1 MVERSR
7 LADAVVV
14 DRVVFVII
22 DTSRWRGAGP
32 KKYHQ
37 WGTGAFLLIFST
49 QSRFLAKTRSLWFS
63 ARWLGVPVVL
73 SLCMISGCSEHRLG
87 GLDAIREHGEI
98 RVAIRPGFLESS
110 APPNEE
116 GDQKTQLRHL
126 AARIGAEI
134 RWVEPESNDLL
145 IETLESGGADLVV
158 SRFSAAPLLGTRSV
172 PTAPVE
178 WVADFLV
185 ASGKMP
191 GMNLEDLRGGRV
203 HVQLSGL
210 NPAARSALEDLG
222 LVVVPAS
229 ESLSAEELLAMVS
242 NGAIPLTVIDSGILE
257 RSPENGSVQL
267 FGPITERRPVV
278 WAVRAENLQLR
289 RAIDD
294 FLFAEKVLTRGSRAR
309 ACRDLH
315 QIRVARVLRVVTR
328 NSPTTCFVDRGGLE
342 GFEYELAVEF
352 AREQRLRLE
361 LSIPPPGVD
370 PLDWLERG
378 FGDIAIL
385 HEPAPPTREGQFLVS
400 APYRYVDLIGVVS
413 QRSEAAISVDD
424 FAGVEVAGSPS
435 VSELVGMIPLD
446 PPIRVARPSRGTDA
460 FGALQ
465 AVARGQAR
473 TAVVDEDAVAL
484 EVETRTDLLRGP
496 VVVPDVAL
504 VWIMNP
510 TSPELRSR
518 VDEFLRRARATGLV
532 QQLTLKSLGKWRLHR
547 SPRLPPVP
555 DGHLTPYDEYLTWA
569 ARQNG
574 LDWRLL
580 ASLMYEESRF
590 DPDAVGPGGSAG
602 LFQFMPMTWREL
614 GVEDPHHPGEAI
626 EAGARYL
633 GTLMGKFADLDLP
646 DRVAM
651 AIASYNVGPRHVF
664 DARRLAVEMG
674 LDPNRWSGQVETAM
688 YILDDPEVA
697 RRFPAGVCRCRR
709 GAAYTRRILRR
720 YAAYAEQFP
729 PA

>member
-1 MVERSR
+1 MIGERGDS
-7 LADAVVV
+7 
-14 DRVVFVII
+14 
-22 DTSRWRGAGP
+22 
-32 KKYHQ
+32 
-37 WGTGAFLLIFST
+37 LLILWTDLRLFEKSEARDLPVR
-49 QSRFLAKTRSLWFS
+49 RFGLL
-63 ARWLGVPVVL
+63 VVL
-73 SLCMISGCSEHRLG
+73 CLCVFPGCSERRVG
-87 GLDAIREHGEI
+87 GLDAIKEHGEI
-98 RVAIRPGFLESS
+98 RVAVRPGFFESP
-110 APPNEE
+110 APPSEE
-116 GDQKTQLRHL
+116 GDQKSQLRHL
-126 AARIGAEI
+126 AARIDAEI
-134 RWVEPESNDLL
+134 RWVEVDRSDEL
-145 IETLESGGADLVV
+145 IEVLESGRADLVV
-158 SRFSAAPLLGTRSV
+158 ARFSAAPLLGTQSV

-178 WVADFLV
+178 WVSDFLV
-185 ASGKMP
+185 AGAQMP
-191 GMNLEDLRGGRV
+191 ELVAEDLRGGRV

-210 NPAARSALEDLG
+210 STAVRSALMEYG
-222 LVVVPAS
+222 LEIVPVS
-229 ESLSAEELLAMVS
+229 ESLSAEELLAMVTS
-242 NGAIPLTVIDSGILE
+242 GEIPLTVTDSGILE
-257 RSPENGSVQL
+257 RIPDTGSVQL

-278 WAVRAENLQLR
+278 WAVRAANLQLR

-294 FLFAEKVLTRGSRAR
+294 FLFAEKVLTRGARAR
-309 ACRDLH
+309 ACRDIQ

-328 NSPTTCFVDRGGLE
+328 NSPTTCYVADGGLE

-352 AREQRLRLE
+352 AREQRMRLE

-385 HEPAPPTREGQFLVS
+385 HEPIQPSREGEFLVS
-400 APYRYVDLIGVVS
+400 EPYWYVDLIGVVS
-413 QRSEAAISVDD
+413 QRSEAAIAVDD
-424 FAGVEVAGSPS
+424 LAGVEIVASQP
-435 VSELVGMIPLD
+435 VSELAAMMPLE
-446 PPIRVARPSRGTDA
+446 PPMRVVSPAPGADA
-460 FGALQ
+460 FSALQ
-465 AVARGQAR
+465 TVARGRAHS
-473 TAVVDEDAVAL
+473 AVVDEDAVAL
-484 EVETRTDLLRGP
+484 EVDGRSDLVRGP
-496 VVVPDVAL
+496 VVVPDVPL

-510 TSPELRSR
+510 TSPVLRSR
-518 VDEFLRRARATGLV
+518 VDEFLRRARSTGLV
-532 QQLTLKSLGKWRLHR
+532 QQLTLKSLGKWRLKA
-547 SPRLPPVP
+547 SPRLPSVP

-574 LDWRLL
+574 IDWRLL

-633 GTLMGKFADLDLP
+633 GSLMGKFADLDLP

-674 LDPNRWSGQVETAM
+674 FDPNRWRGSVETAM

>member
-1 MVERSR
+1 VAVVERE
-7 LADAVVV
+7 AVPI
-14 DRVVFVII
+14 VII
-22 DTSRWRGAGP
+22 DTSRRRISCP
-32 KKYHQ
+32 KQYHVR
-37 WGTGAFLLIFST
+37 GTGASLLTLWIDLRLWAKNET
-49 QSRFLAKTRSLWFS
+49 SRLTVC
-63 ARWLGVPVVL
+63 WLLVAT
-73 SLCMISGCSEHRLG
+73 LCTVCAVSGCSDRRVG

-98 RVAIRPGFLESS
+98 RVAVRPGFFAAP
-110 APPNEE
+110 APPSEE
-116 GDQKTQLRHL
+116 GDQETQLRHL

-134 RWVEPESNDLL
+134 DWVEPRRSDQL
-145 IETLESGGADLVV
+145 IELLETGRADLVV
-158 SRFSAAPLLGTRSV
+158 ARFSAAQLIGTGSV

-185 ASGKMP
+185 AGAQMP
-191 GMNLEDLRGGRV
+191 ELSLDDLRGGRV
-203 HVQLSGL
+203 HVQIS
-210 NPAARSALEDLG
+210 NVSPAQRSSLEELDLE
-222 LVVVPAS
+222 VVPVS
-229 ESLSAEELLAMVS
+229 ETLSAEKLLEMVAS
-242 NGAIPLTVIDSGILE
+242 GAIPLTLIDSGILE
-257 RSPENGSVQL
+257 RAPESGSVQL

-278 WAVRAENLQLR
+278 WAVRGEDLQLR

-294 FLFAEKVLTRGSRAR
+294 FLFAEKVLTRGSKAR
-309 ACRDLH
+309 ACRDLQ

-328 NSPTTCFVDRGGLE
+328 NSPTTCYVAEGGLE

-352 AREQRLRLE
+352 AREQRMRLD

-370 PLDWLERG
+370 PLDWLEQG

-385 HEPAPPTREGQFLVS
+385 HEPMQSSREGQFLVS
-400 APYRYVDLIGVVS
+400 KPYRHVDLVSVVS
-413 QRSEAAISVDD
+413 HRSEASISVDD
-424 FAGVEVAGSPS
+424 LAGVEVAASPP
-435 VSELVGMIPLD
+435 VLEVVTMLPLE
-446 PPIRVARPSRGTDA
+446 PPIRGALSAPGTDA
-460 FGALQ
+460 FSALQ
-465 AVARGQAR
+465 TVARGRAYC
-473 TAVVDEDAVAL
+473 AVVDEDAVAL
-484 EVETRTDLLRGP
+484 EVDSRSDLVRGP
-496 VVVPDVAL
+496 VVVPDVPL
-504 VWIMNP
+504 VWIMNS

-518 VDEFLRRARATGLV
+518 VDEFLHRARSTGLV
-532 QQLTLKSLGKWRLHR
+532 RELTGKSLGLWSLHT
-547 SPRLPPVP
+547 SPRLPVIPE
-555 DGHLTPYDEYLTWA
+555 GHLTPYDEYLTWA
-569 ARQNG
+569 ARRNG
-574 LDWRLL
+574 IDWRLL

-602 LFQFMPMTWREL
+602 LFQFMPMTWREQ

-633 GTLMGKFADLDLP
+633 GSLMEKFADLDLP

-664 DARRLAVEMG
+664 DARKLAVEMG
-674 LDPNRWSGQVETAM
+674 FDPNRWSGSVETAM

>member
-1 MVERSR
+1 MC
-7 LADAVVV
+7 
-14 DRVVFVII
+14 
-22 DTSRWRGAGP
+22 
-32 KKYHQ
+32 
-37 WGTGAFLLIFST
+37 
-49 QSRFLAKTRSLWFS
+49 S
-63 ARWLGVPVVL
+63 A
-73 SLCMISGCSEHRLG
+73 CSERRVG
-87 GLDAIREHGEI
+87 GLDVIRELGEI
-98 RVAIRPGFLESS
+98 RVAVRPGFFDSP
-110 APPNEE
+110 APPTQE
-116 GDQKTQLRHL
+116 GDQESQLRHL

-134 RWVEPESNDLL
+134 QWVEVEGHDEL
-145 IETLESGGADLVV
+145 IEVLESGRADLVV
-158 SRFSAAPLLGTRSV
+158 ARFSAAPLLGTQSV

-178 WVADFLV
+178 WVSDYLV
-185 ASGKMP
+185 AGAKMP
-191 GMNLEDLRGGRV
+191 ELGMGDLRGGRV
-203 HVQLSGL
+203 HIQLSGL
-210 NPAARSALEDLG
+210 NPAVRSALEGLDLEI
-222 LVVVPAS
+222 VPVS
-229 ESLSAEELLAMVS
+229 ENLSAEQLLGMVAS
-242 NGAIPLTVIDSGILE
+242 GAIPLTVTDSGILE
-257 RSPENGSVQL
+257 RTPDTGSVQL

-278 WAVRAENLQLR
+278 WAVRAANLQLR

-294 FLFAEKVLTRGSRAR
+294 FLFAEKVLTRGARAR
-309 ACRDLH
+309 ACRDIQ
-315 QIRVARVLRVVTR
+315 QIRVAKVLRVVTR
-328 NSPTTCFVDRGGLE
+328 NSPTTCYVTGGGLE

-352 AREQRLRLE
+352 AREQRMRLE

-370 PLDWLERG
+370 PLDWLARG

-385 HEPAPPTREGQFLVS
+385 HEPIQPTREGEFLIS
-400 APYRYVDLIGVVS
+400 KPYWYVDLVGVLS
-413 QRSEAAISVDD
+413 RRSEAAISIENL
-424 FAGVEVAGSPS
+424 AGVEIVASSP
-435 VSELVGMIPLD
+435 VSELAAMMPLE
-446 PPIRVARPSRGTDA
+446 PPIRVAPPAPGTDA
-460 FGALQ
+460 FSALQ
-465 AVARGQAR
+465 TVARGRAYC
-473 TAVVDEDAVAL
+473 AVVDEDAVAL
-484 EVETRTDLLRGP
+484 EVDSRSDLVRGP
-496 VVVPDVAL
+496 VVVPNVPL

-518 VDEFLRRARATGLV
+518 VDDFLRRARSTGLV
-532 QQLTLKSLGKWRLHR
+532 QQLTLKSLGKWRLKT

-555 DGHLTPYDEYLTWA
+555 EGDLTPYDEYLTWA

-574 LDWRLL
+574 IDWRLL

-674 LDPNRWSGQVETAM
+674 FDPNRWSGHVETAM

-720 YAAYAEQFP
+720 YTAYAEQFP

>member
-1 MVERSR
+1 MR
-7 LADAVVV
+7 LN
-14 DRVVFVII
+14 
-22 DTSRWRGAGP
+22 GP
-32 KKYHQ
+32 
-37 WGTGAFLLIFST
+37 A
-49 QSRFLAKTRSLWFS
+49 RFLFVLTMLGLLVIS
-63 ARWLGVPVVL
+63 ACAQR
-73 SLCMISGCSEHRLG
+73 RTG
-87 GLDAIREHGEI
+87 GLDAIRQTREI
-98 RVAIRPGFLESS
+98 RIAVRPGFFDSP
-110 APPNEE
+110 APPSEE
-116 GDQKTQLRHL
+116 GDQETQLRHL
-126 AARIGAEI
+126 AARLGAEI
-134 RWVEPESNDLL
+134 RWVEPRRHDDL
-145 IETLESGGADLVV
+145 IEVLESGRADMVV
-158 SRFSAAPLLGTRSV
+158 SRFSAAWLLGTQSV
-172 PTAPVE
+172 PTAPVD

-185 ASGKMP
+185 AGADMP
-191 GMNLEDLRGGRV
+191 DLSLEDLRGGEV
-203 HVQLSGL
+203 HLYLSGL
-210 NPAARSALEDLG
+210 SPAVRSALEELDLE
-222 LVVVPAS
+222 VVPMS
-229 ESLSAEELLAMVS
+229 ENLSAEEMLAMVAR
-242 NGAIPLTVIDSGILE
+242 GAIPLTVIDSGVLE
-257 RSPENGSVQL
+257 RAPNPGSFQL

-278 WAVRAENLQLR
+278 WAVRAGNLQLR

-309 ACRDLH
+309 ACRDLP
-315 QIRVARVLRVVTR
+315 QMRVARVLRVVTR
-328 NSPTTCFVDRGGLE
+328 NSPTTCYVARGGLE
-342 GFEYELAVEF
+342 GFEYELAVAF

-385 HEPAPPTREGQFLVS
+385 HEPVELSREGRFLVS
-400 APYRYVDLIGVVS
+400 EPYRHVDLVGVVS
-413 QRSEAAISVDD
+413 HRSNADISVEDL
-424 FAGVEVAGSPS
+424 AGVEVAASQP
-435 VSELVGMIPLD
+435 VSELARILPLE
-446 PPIRVARPSRGTDA
+446 PAIEVARSSPGADA
-460 FGALQ
+460 FSALQ
-465 AVARGQAR
+465 SVARGQAYV
-473 TAVVDEDAVAL
+473 AVVDEDAVRL
-484 EVETRTDLLRGP
+484 EVDNRSDLVHGP
-496 VVVPDVAL
+496 VVLPDVPL
-504 VWIMNP
+504 VWLLNP
-510 TSPELRSR
+510 SSPQLRSR
-518 VDEFLRRARATGLV
+518 VDDFLRRARASGLV
-532 QQLTLKSLGKWRLHR
+532 RQLTQKSLGSWRLHV

-574 LDWRLL
+574 IDWRLL

-633 GTLMGKFADLDLP
+633 STLMDKFDDLDLP

-674 LDPNRWSGQVETAM
+674 FDPDRWVANVETAM

-720 YAAYAEQFP
+720 YTAYTEQFP
-729 PA
+729 P

>member
-1 MVERSR
+1 LFLRAVMRMRLNGRARFRFALAMLGLLAISACAERR
-7 LADAVVV
+7 
-14 DRVVFVII
+14 
-22 DTSRWRGAGP
+22 T
-32 KKYHQ
+32 
-37 WGTGAFLLIFST
+37 
-49 QSRFLAKTRSLWFS
+49 
-63 ARWLGVPVVL
+63 
-73 SLCMISGCSEHRLG
+73 G
-87 GLDAIREHGEI
+87 GLDAIRQSGEI
-98 RVAIRPGFLESS
+98 RIAVRPGFFDSP
-110 APPNEE
+110 APPTEQ

-126 AARIGAEI
+126 AARLGAEI
-134 RWVEPESNDLL
+134 RWVEPGRHDELT
-145 IETLESGGADLVV
+145 EVLESGRADMVV
-158 SRFSAAPLLGTRSV
+158 SRFSAASLLGTQSV

-185 ASGKMP
+185 AGADMP
-191 GMNLEDLRGGRV
+191 ELSLEDLRGGQV
-203 HVQLSGL
+203 HLQLSGL
-210 NPAARSALEDLG
+210 NPTVRSALGELDLE
-222 LVVVPAS
+222 VVPAS
-229 ESLSAEELLAMVS
+229 ESLSAEELLAMVVS
-242 NGAIPLTVIDSGILE
+242 GAIPLTVADSGVLE
-257 RSPENGSVQL
+257 RAPNPSSFQL
-267 FGPITERRPVV
+267 FGPITQRRPLV
-278 WAVRAENLQLR
+278 WSVRAGNLQLR

-309 ACRDLH
+309 VCRDLP

-328 NSPTTCFVDRGGLE
+328 NSPTTCYVARGGLE
-342 GFEYELAVEF
+342 GFEYELAGAF

-385 HEPAPPTREGQFLVS
+385 HEPAQMSWEGRFVVS
-400 APYRYVDLIGVVS
+400 EPYRYVDLVGVVS
-413 QRSEAAISVDD
+413 HRSNADISVEDL
-424 FAGVEVAGSPS
+424 AGVKVAASQP
-435 VSELVGMIPLD
+435 VSELARMLPLEPAID
-446 PPIRVARPSRGTDA
+446 ATRPSPGADA
-460 FGALQ
+460 FSALQ
-465 AVARGQAR
+465 MVARGQAYA
-473 TAVVDEDAVAL
+473 AVVDDDAVRL
-484 EVETRTDLLRGP
+484 EVDNRSDLLRGP
-496 VVVPDVAL
+496 VVLPDVPL
-504 VWIMNP
+504 VWLLNP
-510 TSPELRSR
+510 SSPQLRFR
-518 VDEFLRRARATGLV
+518 VDDFLRRARTSGLV
-532 QQLTLKSLGKWRLHR
+532 RQLTQKSLGIWHLYR

-555 DGHLTPYDEYLTWA
+555 EGHLTPYDEYLTWA

-574 LDWRLL
+574 IDWRLL

-633 GTLMGKFADLDLP
+633 STLMGKFADLDLP

-674 LDPNRWSGQVETAM
+674 FDPDRWLANVETAM

-720 YAAYAEQFP
+720 YVAYTEQFP
-729 PA
+729 P